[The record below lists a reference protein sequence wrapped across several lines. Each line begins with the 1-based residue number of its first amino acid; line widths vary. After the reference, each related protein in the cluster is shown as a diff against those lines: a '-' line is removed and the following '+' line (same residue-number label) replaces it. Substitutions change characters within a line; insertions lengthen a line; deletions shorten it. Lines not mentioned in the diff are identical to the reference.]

1 MKLHIV
7 NTGSIGNSY
16 VLTDSNGK
24 MLLIDAGVNFKDI
37 QQAIAFKYNDVVG
50 ALLTHEHGDHSKS
63 IKKVIENGINV
74 FTQQKTAESLEIDK
88 SSFVKAIEPLQ
99 SFKLSSFIITPFTV
113 HHDVPCLGFLID
125 HSESG
130 QIVFATDLS
139 KLNALFPDARHFIIE
154 ANYCA
159 YKLADREMNRIGNT
173 YVNERVKRS
182 HLSIQ
187 QAVRVIEMNHK
198 ADIRNVV
205 LIHLSDA
212 NSDEGAFHDAICH
225 NFGIPCHVAKKG
237 MTVDLSLIW

>member
-1 MKLHIV
+1 MKLHII

-24 MLLIDAGVNFKDI
+24 MLLIDAGVNFKEI
-37 QQAIAFKYNDVVG
+37 QQAIAFKYNDVIG
-50 ALLTHEHGDHSKS
+50 ALLTHEHGDHNKS
-63 IKKVIENGINV
+63 IKKVVEKCINV
-74 FTQQKTAESLEIDK
+74 YTGEQTAINSGIYT
-88 SSFVKAIEPLQ
+88 SSFCHVVEPLQ
-99 SFKLSSFIITPFTV
+99 TFKVGAFAVTPFSV
-113 HHDVPCLGFLID
+113 QHDVPCFGFLID
-125 HSESG
+125 HNESG

-159 YKLADREMNRIGNT
+159 YKLADRELNGIGNT

-187 QAVRVIEMNHK
+187 QAVKLIELNK
-198 ADIRNVV
+198 DADLRNIV

-212 NSDEGAFHDAICH
+212 NSDEGSFHDQITHA
-225 NFGIPCHVAKKG
+225 FGIPCHIAKKG
-237 MTVDLSLIW
+237 LTVDLSLHW